1 LSTDTEIIWQGTV
14 KVDASIFDRLTVTD
28 DRIDDFR
35 LFNIVDTKYNHED
48 IFQLDNLDG
57 KATFPN
63 KVTIIVKGD
72 LSEYMDCFA
81 IKCHILSESNSFIKK
96 KLVKHITLKGFILQ
110 PTTGVNEIDSSASLT
125 AIQFDSEQSKVLN
138 ITNRGLVTFTS
149 GSRTSNITIGNTHKS
164 VTLVFVSSDESP
176 FVTSAGIKKP
186 SLRITYGSIG
196 ILRKEYLEN
205 SQSTTFQS
213 SQTKLANEQSLEILN
228 MRLSKG
234 EITIEEYQKLK
245 EILQYDSK
253 KSSFNWV

>member
-14 KVDASIFDRLTVTD
+14 KVDASIFDRLTVIN
-28 DRIDDFR
+28 DRIDGFR

-48 IFQLDNLDG
+48 IFQLDNFDG
-57 KATFPN
+57 KADFPN

-72 LSEYMDCFA
+72 LTEHMDCYA

-96 KLVKHITLKGFILQ
+96 KFIKHITLKGFILQ
-110 PTTGVNEIDSSASLT
+110 PTTSVNEINSSACLT
-125 AIQFDSEQSKVLN
+125 AIQFDNEQSKVLN
-138 ITNRGLVTFTS
+138 ITNHGLVTFTS
-149 GSRTSNITIGNTHKS
+149 GSRTSNITIGSTRKS
-164 VTLVFVSSDESP
+164 VTLVFVSSDENP
-176 FVTSAGIKKP
+176 FVVSEGIRKP

-205 SQSTTFQS
+205 SQLITSQS

-253 KSSFNWV
+253 KSSFYWV